1 MVAIDIEHFKLFN
14 EWYGIAAGDLF
25 LRAIAKELKTISQQ
39 LRGIAGYL
47 LGDDFALLIPYHN
60 NHTK

>member
-39 LRGIAGYL
+39 LPGIY
-47 LGDDFALLIPYHN
+47 
-60 NHTK
+60 